1 MTAASLDAPI
11 ATYALLSSG
20 VLLMAAPYAT
30 RWVKRRFCR
39 FEIVWAFYGFG
50 QTETEVTRQLGS
62 LIRNCRLDFI
72 VHHETFGIAD
82 PVPNRRKL
90 LRVGWT
96 NGGAERTGSYGED
109 AHITLPDPD

>member
-50 QTETEVTRQLGS
+50 QIETEVTRQLGS
-62 LIRNCRLDFI
+62 LHRLFAID
-72 VHHETFGIAD
+72 
-82 PVPNRRKL
+82 
-90 LRVGWT
+90 LRVTEALG
-96 NGGAERTGSYGED
+96 
-109 AHITLPDPD
+109 